1 MRRSAAVTAL
11 ALLFLAAKAP
21 APNPAA
27 RALTADDFKGLS
39 FRSIGPSN
47 MGGRASAIALVP
59 GSRTSFY
66 VGFGTGGVFKT
77 DNLGV
82 TFRPVFDDQPNLS
95 IGAIAVADAPDSWPG
110 WAEEEKKNPL
120 PTAPSASAD
129 GKGSAA
135 ATDKAEAGAAKPE
148 AKSRAERG
156 KGKIVWVGTGEGN
169 GRNSSSWGNGVYR
182 STDAGKTWTHLG
194 LENTHDI
201 PRLAVDPRDPD
212 TAYVA
217 ALGHLWGANPERG
230 VYKTTDG
237 GKNWKQSLKVD
248 ADTGACDVVVDPK
261 SPNTVW
267 AGMYARRRTPWSFTG
282 NSEKGG
288 IFRSD
293 DAGGSWKKLTSGL
306 PPRTGRIGLAVFPKD
321 PHILYAVVESDTGG
335 AGSGI
340 SDNYSKTGGLFR
352 SDDRGDTWKRVSPL
366 NFRPFYFS
374 RVAVDPESAD
384 RVYLPGWNLA
394 ISDDGG
400 KSFRGSGSPNVH
412 VDFHA
417 IVVNPVDPNQ
427 ILVGN
432 DGGVYIS
439 HDRAANWDYLNH
451 MAVGQ
456 FYRIAVDDSDPYRVA
471 GGLQD
476 NGSSMGPSETQ
487 FKSEDEG
494 DGDDGGRGDGILAD
508 DWRTIFGSDGFG
520 VAFDPVDRNVVYA
533 TAQGGEVARIRL
545 DNNVQ
550 TSIAPA
556 AREGQERI
564 RFNWNSPYFVSPHD
578 PSVLYIG
585 GNRVFRLTE
594 RGNKYE
600 AISPD
605 LTRNEPVKTQTV
617 GSNAETY
624 GTVVSLAESPI
635 FKGMLWAG
643 TDDGR
648 VQLTK
653 DGGRTWNDVTPKEVG
668 GLYVS
673 RLTPSRHQQDACY
686 LAVDGHRTDDFRNLL
701 FLTEDAGRSWKS
713 IVGDLPPNETVEVVT
728 EALMNKETLY
738 AGTEFGLY
746 VTVDRGAHWVRL
758 NGKSLPPAPVDD
770 IVIQPRERDLVVA
783 THGRS
788 IYILD
793 DATPLAQL
801 TAENRAKPLV
811 LFRPMAATPRLYAGR
826 NYGGGAGIFR
836 APNPQAGV
844 ALTYWLREAN
854 PDGVSLSIESPSGG
868 KVRDLNGPGR
878 AGLNRVFWDLQAD
891 RKDRI
896 PTVDAG
902 RLGQTEF
909 VPAGDYKITATLD
922 TGVTGKSESSETT
935 VTVKAAPKDE
945 PPAGTAH

>member
-1 MRRSAAVTAL
+1 MSNTSGSVRRSAALTAL
-11 ALLFLAAKAP
+11 ALIFLAAKAP
-21 APNPAA
+21 APNSTA
-27 RALTADDFKGLS
+27 RPLTADDFKGLS

-77 DNLGV
+77 ENLGT
-82 TFRPVFDDQPNLS
+82 TFTPVFDDQPNLS
-95 IGAIAVADAPDSWPG
+95 IGAMAVADAPENWPG
-110 WAEEEKKNPL
+110 WAEEEKRNP
-120 PTAPSASAD
+120 PPPPGDA
-129 GKGSAA
+129 KG
-135 ATDKAEAGAAKPE
+135 DAKG
-148 AKSRAERG
+148 SRAERG

-169 GRNSSSWGNGVYR
+169 GRNSSSWGNGIYR
-182 STDAGKTWTHLG
+182 STDAGRTWTHLG

-212 TAYVA
+212 TVYAA

-237 GKNWKQSLKVD
+237 GKSWKQSLKVD
-248 ADTGACDVVVDPK
+248 ADTGACDVVLDPK
-261 SPNTVW
+261 SPGTVW
-267 AGMYARRRTPWSFTG
+267 AGMYARRRTPWSFSG

-288 IFRSD
+288 VFRSD
-293 DAGGSWKKLTSGL
+293 DAGGSWKKLTNGL

-321 PHILYAVVESDTGG
+321 PRILYAVVESDSGG
-335 AGSGI
+335 AGAGI
-340 SDNYSKTGGLFR
+340 SDNYSKSGGMFR
-352 SDDRGDTWKRVSPL
+352 SDDRGDTWKRVSPI

-374 RVAVDPESAD
+374 RVAVDPENAD
-384 RVYLPGWNLA
+384 RVYLPGWDLA

-400 KSFRGSGSPNVH
+400 KTLRGSGSPKVH

-427 ILVGN
+427 ILIGN
-432 DGGVYIS
+432 DGGLYIS
-439 HDRAANWDYLNH
+439 HDRAVTWDYLNR

-476 NGSSMGPSETQ
+476 NGSWMGPSETSY
-487 FKSEDEG
+487 KSEDEG
-494 DGDDGGRGDGILAD
+494 EGGDGREDGILAD
-508 DWRTIFGSDGFG
+508 DWRTIFGSDGFT
-520 VAFDPVDRNVVYA
+520 VQFDPVDRNVVYA

-545 DNNVQ
+545 DNNVM

-564 RFNWNSPYFVSPHD
+564 RFNWNAPYFVSPHD

-585 GNRVFRLTE
+585 GNKVFRLAE

-605 LTRNEPVKTQTV
+605 LTRNEPVKTATV

-624 GTVVSLAESPI
+624 GTVVSLAESPLV
-635 FKGMLWAG
+635 KGMLWAG
-643 TDDGR
+643 SDDGR
-648 VQLTK
+648 VHVTK
-653 DGGRTWNDVTPKEVG
+653 DGGKTWTDVTPKEVG

-686 LAVDGHRTDDFRNLL
+686 LAVDGHRSDDFRDLL
-701 FLTEDAGRSWKS
+701 FLTEDAGRTWKS

-728 EALMNKETLY
+728 EALLNKETLY

-758 NGKSLPPAPVDD
+758 NGKSLPAAPVDD
-770 IVIQPRERDLVVA
+770 LVIHPRERDLVVA

-793 DATPLAQL
+793 DITPIAQL

-811 LFRPMAATPRLYAGR
+811 LFKPMPATPRLYAGR

-836 APNPQAGV
+836 AANPQAG
-844 ALTYWLREAN
+844 AAITYWLRDGN
-854 PDGVSLSIESPSGG
+854 PDGVSLSIATPSGTT
-868 KVRDLNGPGR
+868 VRELKGSGR
-878 AGLNRVFWDLQAD
+878 PGLNRVFWDLQAD

-902 RLGQTEF
+902 RLGQTQF
-909 VPAGDYKITATLD
+909 VAAGDYKITATLD
-922 TGVTGKSESSETT
+922 TGTPGRPEKSETT
-935 VTVKAAPKDE
+935 VTVKPAPQDE
-945 PPAGTAH
+945 PPSAAR

>member
-1 MRRSAAVTAL
+1 MLRSSAPARRSAAAIAL
-11 ALLFLAAKAP
+11 ALVFVAAKAP
-21 APNPAA
+21 APAPAA
-27 RALTADDFKGLS
+27 RPLTADDFKGLS
-39 FRSIGPSN
+39 FRSIGPSS

-77 DNLGV
+77 ENLGV
-82 TFRPVFDDQPNLS
+82 TFSPVFDDQPNLS
-95 IGAIAVADAPDSWPG
+95 IGAIAVADAPESWPG
-110 WAEEEKKNPL
+110 WAEEEKNQP
-120 PTAPSASAD
+120 PAPAA
-129 GKGSAA
+129 GK
-135 ATDKAEAGAAKPE
+135 T
-148 AKSRAERG
+148 RAERG

-182 STDAGKTWTHLG
+182 STDAGRTWKHLG

-201 PRLAVDPRDPD
+201 PRLAVDPGNPD
-212 TAYVA
+212 VAYVA

-237 GKNWKQSLKVD
+237 GKSWKQLLKID
-248 ADTGACDVVVDPK
+248 SDTGACDVVLDPK
-261 SPNTVW
+261 SPNTVY

-282 NSEKGG
+282 NSDKGG
-288 IFRSD
+288 LFRSD
-293 DAGGSWKKLTSGL
+293 DAGGSWKKLTNGL
-306 PPRTGRIGLAVFPKD
+306 PPRTGRIGLAVFPRETR
-321 PHILYAVVESDTGG
+321 ILYAVVESDSGG
-335 AGSGI
+335 AGGGI
-340 SDNYSKTGGLFR
+340 SDNYSKSGGLFR
-352 SDDRGDTWKRVSPL
+352 SDDRGDTWTRVSPL

-374 RVAVDPESAD
+374 RVAVDPENAD
-384 RVYLPGWNLA
+384 RVYLPGWDLA

-400 KSFRGSGSPNVH
+400 KSFRGSGSPKVH

-417 IVVNPVDPNQ
+417 IVINPLDPNQ

-432 DGGVYIS
+432 DGGTYIS
-439 HDRAANWDYLNH
+439 HDRAENWDYLNRL
-451 MAVGQ
+451 AVGQ

-476 NGSSMGPSETQ
+476 NGSWMGPSETQ
-487 FKSEDEG
+487 FKSEDYGEG
-494 DGDDGGRGDGILAD
+494 SDGREDGILAD
-508 DWRTIFGSDGFG
+508 DGRTIFGSDGFG
-520 VAFDPVDRNVVYA
+520 VQFDPVDRNVVYA

-578 PSVLYIG
+578 PTVLYIG

-605 LTRNEPVKTQTV
+605 LTRNEPNKTATV

-624 GTVVSLAESPI
+624 GTIVSLAESPI

-648 VQLTK
+648 VHVTK
-653 DGGRTWNDVTPKEVG
+653 DGGRTWSDVTPKEVG

-673 RLTPSRHQQDACY
+673 RLTPSHHQQEACY
-686 LAVDGHRTDDFRNLL
+686 LAVDGHRSDDFRNLL
-701 FLTEDAGRSWKS
+701 FMTEDAGRTWKS
-713 IVGDLPPNETVEVVT
+713 IVGDLPPNQTVEVVT
-728 EALMNKETLY
+728 EALASKDTLY

-770 IVIQPRERDLVVA
+770 IVIQPRERDLVVG

-793 DATPLAQL
+793 DVTPLAQL
-801 TAENRAKPLV
+801 TPENRAKPLV
-811 LFRPMAATPRLYAGR
+811 LFKPLPATPRLYAGR

-836 APNPQAGV
+836 ASNPAMG
-844 ALTYWLREAN
+844 ATLTYWLRDAN
-854 PDGVSLSIESPSGG
+854 PDGVSLSIADPGG
-868 KVRDLNGPGR
+868 ATIREINGPGR
-878 AGLNRVFWDLQAD
+878 PGLNRVVWDLQAD
-891 RKDRI
+891 RKHRI
-896 PTVDAG
+896 PTIDTG
-902 RLGQTEF
+902 RLGQTQF
-909 VPAGDYKITATLD
+909 VAAGDYKVTATLD
-922 TGVTGKSESSETT
+922 TGTPGRPEKSETT
-935 VTVKAAPKDE
+935 VTVKAAPTDS
-945 PPAGTAH
+945 H